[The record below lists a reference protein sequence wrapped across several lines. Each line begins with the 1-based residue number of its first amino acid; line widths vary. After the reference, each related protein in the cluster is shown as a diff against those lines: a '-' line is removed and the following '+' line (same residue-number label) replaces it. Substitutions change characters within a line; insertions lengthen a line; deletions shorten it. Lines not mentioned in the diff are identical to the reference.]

1 MGSDLFEEGCD
12 VYLSFNKEDPNRY
25 IADFAGKALLLEG
38 VELKQ
43 QQMKAI
49 NKCRVAILL
58 LSTHYLSSNWCLEEL
73 VRILRCR
80 QKWGIIVVPIFY
92 HLDPSHLRKLTG
104 VAAMALS
111 KQKVGGFWWK
121 RWKSALKQASDL
133 CGWDSSTHQSE
144 SYFLGGVV
152 QDIRNKRIPLNLK
165 ISIYPIGYDVCS
177 DYLNLFLQVGSD
189 DVIVVGIYGES
200 QMGKTVIAKAVYDQT
215 RHAFE
220 GSSFLRNVGAKSK
233 KPNGILGL
241 QEKLVHDVVPLE
253 NKNNIT
259 SPTQGVELIKRKLS
273 HKRVLIVVDDV
284 DDLDQL
290 LHLLEIEIGLVWEE
304 IWEPFQESRRRIVGL
319 KEYMQSFYYLTNEK
333 VKYLEDVLERERK
346 KGAIQAEMISEL
358 KQGGVSNFLYPPP
371 QISLWSWRPWD
382 WRRLV
387 IITFQEHHTPPSH
400 SSRLI
405 LNVET
410 LKMESLSVPTICNLS
425 KNSMITH

>member
-73 VRILRCR
+73 VRI
-80 QKWGIIVVPIFY
+80 
-92 HLDPSHLRKLTG
+92 LRKLTG

-346 KGAIQAEMISEL
+346 KGAIQ
-358 KQGGVSNFLYPPP
+358 
-371 QISLWSWRPWD
+371 
-382 WRRLV
+382 V